1 MDTDYADDMAV
12 MDNTEGGLQES
23 TDLIAHYSSVNVRPS
38 DFTPKETLLTIIE
51 LTAEG
56 KPVTLSVALSIWV
69 PTLVGMELS
78 TENRDLHIWIQRA
91 NGSVQLP
98 SALEDME

>member
-38 DFTPKETLLTIIE
+38 DPTPKETLLTIIIE

-56 KPVTLSVALSIWV
+56 KPVTLSTEIFTSGSSV
-69 PTLVGMELS
+69 PMACAISSGRYRTV
-78 TENRDLHIWIQRA
+78 DL
-91 NGSVQLP
+91 
-98 SALEDME
+98 